1 MLKMDVSR
9 LKNAFIRSFHIITA
23 LFTMTIVLT
32 FGAIAITGETLP
44 SSMIGRLILIFV
56 LLLPLVMLKIY
67 LSGSKWAQNRPYVLM
82 NIIFMPFF
90 YLVAVTGLF
99 AFNDEY
105 ALSNIFIVTPVFLIT
120 FTVIQVLIY
129 LRKKIATDKLN
140 DALENYHKEHSE
152 NGENE

>member
-1 MLKMDVSR
+1 MDVSR

-44 SSMIGRLILIFV
+44 SSMIGRLILIFT

-67 LSGSKWAQNRPYVLM
+67 LTRSKWAQNRPYVLM

-90 YLVAVTGLF
+90 
-99 AFNDEY
+99 
-105 ALSNIFIVTPVFLIT
+105 
-120 FTVIQVLIY
+120 
-129 LRKKIATDKLN
+129 
-140 DALENYHKEHSE
+140 
-152 NGENE
+152 